1 MAIEF
6 RQPDPDLA
14 ADEFLDLVQR
24 VWPGEYESGPTQMAL
39 ERTINVTAWD
49 DGYLVGSVRL
59 LTDGYF
65 FNCISEI
72 LVDPDYQR
80 RGIGR
85 ELMERIEDES
95 PGPIF
100 LGAQPGNEPF
110 FEKLGYDAT
119 MQGFQK
125 KPERNTNDE

>member
-6 RQPDPDLA
+6 RQPDTELS

-24 VWPGEYESGPTQMAL
+24 VWPGEYESGPTETAI

-49 DGYLVGSVRL
+49 DDYLVGSVRL

-85 ELMERIEDES
+85 ELMRRIEAES

-110 FEKLGYDAT
+110 FEKVGYDNT
-119 MQGFQK
+119 MHGYQK
-125 KPERNTNDE
+125 RPEADANDE